1 MSELP
6 LAILTV
12 IVIVA
17 VFAATQ
23 PSAPSSRRRPPA
35 PRRPRAEASTQKRG
49 GGTEQSRLDDLHRN
63 RWTRTDLALAIGRD
77 PAAAELDLLAWPTP
91 EAQCSAAP

>member
-1 MSELP
+1 MSDLP
-6 LAILTV
+6 LAILTI

-23 PSAPSSRRRPPA
+23 PSAPVSRRRPPA
-35 PRRPRAEASTQKRG
+35 PKRPRAEAPTRMRPAKAA
-49 GGTEQSRLDDLHRN
+49 QSRLDDTHRN

-77 PAAAELDLLAWPTP
+77 HVAAELDLLAWPTP
-91 EAQCSAAP
+91 EV